1 MWDGRKERQ
10 VQMGTEGDQTRSEHT
25 LTTAGVPVY
34 CVICRNVTMHPETVK
49 NPYKYVTIQTS

>member
-1 MWDGRKERQ
+1 MTGPGGDRGRREIRPDLSRQ
-10 VQMGTEGDQTRSEHT
+10 MIAEVS
-25 LTTAGVPVY
+25 LY